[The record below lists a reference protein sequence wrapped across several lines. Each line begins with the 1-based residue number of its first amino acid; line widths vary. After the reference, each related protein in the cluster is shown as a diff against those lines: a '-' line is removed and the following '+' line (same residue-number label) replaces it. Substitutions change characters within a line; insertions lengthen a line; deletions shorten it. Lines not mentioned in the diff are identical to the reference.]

1 MQKDKQKSLKG
12 RFNKVVNLSD
22 LSGRPD
28 WYPVA
33 QYRNIQLP
41 ILPLPPKQLPHKLG
55 SLPKYFEKK

>member
-1 MQKDKQKSLKG
+1 MKNGNSKVSKG

-41 ILPLPPKQLPHKLG
+41 ILPLPPKELPHKLG